1 MQTIFEATKDF
12 PLDKLVLATP
22 IVISSGIYFIKY
34 LIHNESVYIQTPK
47 CITRQGIIKGGKK
60 MYCDLLFT
68 NENDSFIKWIEDL
81 ESYSFSYIY
90 KCRER
95 WFDTELE
102 LDDIANSFISILK
115 IFKSGKYYVLRTYVP
130 SNENDCLLKLYDEN
144 ENAVD
149 YSLLSESTN
158 VIPILEFKGIKCTSR
173 NFQVDIEI
181 KQMMIIKPTM
191 MFEKCVIRNIDS
203 LGNTQTVKH
212 LDINN
217 SKCDKVNDK
226 TIQVSN
232 VNSKEINKKI
242 DSGTKKQNVD
252 NLNSVNNVNNVNN
265 INNLNNVNNVNN
277 ILNNVSNLDNV
288 NIQNVENVI
297 TDVVEFDKCV
307 PDELKTN
314 NGLLEIDLE
323 FDNTI
328 NREEIITLTTR
339 NEVYYKIYQEAMN
352 KAKEAKTQAIKS
364 YLEAKQIKNLYML
377 DDINDNT
384 EELKSVLNIK

>member
-34 LIHNESVYIQTPK
+34 LLHNEAVYIQTPK

-130 SNENDCLLKLYDEN
+130 SNENDCLLNLYDEN

-203 LGNTQTVKH
+203 LGNTQTVKQFN
-212 LDINN
+212 INN
-217 SKCDKVNDK
+217 PKCENVNDK
-226 TIQVSN
+226 TKIQVSN
-232 VNSKEINKKI
+232 DSENKVDNVVDNVVDNMVDNVVDNVNNVNNVN
-242 DSGTKKQNVD
+242 NVD
-252 NLNSVNNVNNVNN
+252 NVNNVNNVNN
-265 INNLNNVNNVNN
+265 I
-277 ILNNVSNLDNV
+277 
-288 NIQNVENVI
+288 ENVI

-328 NREEIITLTTR
+328 NNEEIITLTTR